1 MTGDDDGDDAPA
13 PDANPDGWAT
23 LISSDWSLAPGEDY
37 RCERLT
43 LTEDVWIKNYRS
55 TIPLGHHHAV
65 LTVDESPTAPDGQ
78 TTCEAGTNAPMMIYG
93 SAPGTEDVAF
103 PDGVAIKV
111 PAGSQLLLN
120 LHLYNTQPSA
130 ELTGTSAILYQ
141 PVPPSEIDSV
151 TEAEVVLMGAVG
163 FTIEEGEREITGRC
177 TMSGATTLFMTQPH
191 MHKLGTHALVTAK
204 RAAGDVVLR
213 DGAYDFLEQ
222 KVYAITPEVPMASG
236 DQLEVVCTYN
246 NDTGGPVGFGD
257 STDQEMCFATTYRY
271 PKLSSNTAPYC
282 VF

>member
-1 MTGDDDGDDAPA
+1 MIGDDDGDDAPA

-23 LISSDWSLAPGEDY
+23 LISSDWEIPPGEDY

-65 LTVDESPTAPDGQ
+65 LTVDESPSAPDGQ
-78 TTCEAGTNAPMMIYG
+78 TPCEAGSNAPLMIYG

-130 ELTGTSAILYQ
+130 NLSGTSAILYQ
-141 PVPPSEIDSV
+141 PVPPSEIATT

-163 FTIEEGEREITGRC
+163 FTVESAPTR
-177 TMSGATTLFMTQPH
+177 SS
-191 MHKLGTHALVTAK
+191 
-204 RAAGDVVLR
+204 AAAR
-213 DGAYDFLEQ
+213 
-222 KVYAITPEVPMASG
+222 
-236 DQLEVVCTYN
+236 
-246 NDTGGPVGFGD
+246 
-257 STDQEMCFATTYRY
+257 
-271 PKLSSNTAPYC
+271 
-282 VF
+282 